1 MAPSLLLT
9 LCAVA
14 TAGAAAYAALQPIP
28 DTLVLQ
34 HATVVDGLASD
45 VHRDMT
51 VVIRGGRIES
61 VSASTAVA
69 GPAGADVTVI
79 DLQNRWVVP
88 GLIDAHVH
96 LRDLASARAAL
107 ARGVTTVRS
116 LGVDHFA
123 DVGIREL
130 HRAGAWDV
138 PDVLASG
145 YHVRQRLS
153 DAFFLDFPQQRSLM
167 TGVSG
172 AAGVRAVV
180 RAMVE
185 RRADLIKV
193 MVTQRAGVTD
203 TDFRARVLSDDEVA
217 AAVEEATNANV
228 PVAAHAHTD
237 EAARAAVRAG
247 VRTIEHGT
255 LVGAETLA
263 LMRERGTCWAPTL
276 TFWVDMREPG
286 GEYDHVTLAARAQE
300 MLPAARTAVAQAAKG
315 GVRIIAGSDMRY
327 DGSSV
332 LRVAHEI
339 AELARSGLSPME
351 ALQSATSISA
361 ACLGLR
367 ERTGALKPGL
377 EADVIVLDRDPLADL
392 RALDTPVLVIN
403 NGQIVVDTMR
413 ARRP

>member
-1 MAPSLLLT
+1 MSTLLRLV

-14 TAGAAAYAALQPIP
+14 TAGAAAYPPVQPSP

-34 HATVVDGLASD
+34 HATMLDGVTSEPR
-45 VHRDMT
+45 RDMT
-51 VVIRGGRIES
+51 VLIRDGRIES
-61 VSASTAVA
+61 VSGPGTVVGGNATA
-69 GPAGADVTVI
+69 I
-79 DLQNRWVVP
+79 DLQNRWLMP

-107 ARGVTTVRS
+107 ASGVTTVRS

-153 DAFFLDFPQQRSLM
+153 DAFFLDFPQHRTLM
-167 TGVSG
+167 AGVSG
-172 AAGVRAVV
+172 PAGVRAVV

-217 AAVEEATNANV
+217 AAVDEATKAGL

-255 LVGAETLA
+255 LIGAETLA
-263 LMRERGTCWAPTL
+263 LMHDRRTCFAPTL
-276 TFWVDMREPG
+276 TFWVDMLEPG
-286 GEYDHVTLAARAQE
+286 GEYDHATLAQRARE
-300 MLPAARTAVAQAAKG
+300 MLPVARAAVAHAMKRRVRVLAA
-315 GVRIIAGSDMRY
+315 SDMRY

-361 ACLGLR
+361 ACLGIGG
-367 ERTGALKPGL
+367 RTGAVQPGL
-377 EADVIVLDRDPLADL
+377 EADLIVLDRNPLADL
-392 RALDTPVLVIN
+392 HAVENPVLVVNDGRIAVN
-403 NGQIVVDTMR
+403 RIDP
-413 ARRP
+413 RRR